1 MREQRSFGAGEVLH
15 RILVASTEGAIA
27 VVEKN
32 DGALARAY
40 EALCVQL
47 CSLGEPS
54 IMNAH
59 SSAIGHAVAAGFA
72 VKLGRVD
79 DAADH
84 LREGY
89 AQALLT
95 RDKPLLASVG
105 MAAATWL
112 QAVGRPR
119 EACAVLGATTRLRGS
134 EDSANPS
141 VIEL

>member
-79 DAADH
+79 DAADL
-84 LREGY
+84 LRDGY

-95 RDKPLLASVG
+95 SDKPILAAVG
-105 MAAATWL
+105 MSAASWL
-112 QAVGRPR
+112 HGLDRPR
-119 EACAVLGATTRLRGS
+119 DAAVVLG
-134 EDSANPS
+134 
-141 VIEL
+141 